1 MPNHIKP
8 MPYDFLDES
17 KTTKGVKENEG
28 KLYMSLIG
36 RS

>member
-8 MPYDFLDES
+8 MPYDFLVDES

-28 KLYMSLIG
+28 KTI
-36 RS
+36 